1 MIGRAW
7 VGALLLLL
15 GGLAH
20 ASLPQDAIAWLA
32 KVSAASQTLNYAG
45 TFVYQSGR
53 TTETSRIAHI
63 TDATGEYERLE
74 TLDGAPREIV
84 RSNGEV
90 RFYLPQ
96 EKMII
101 ADHAMPRR
109 FPAWAHVS
117 PDQLMANYSLRLGTL
132 DRVAGLPAQQ
142 IVLEPRDG
150 FRYGHTFWV
159 EPGSGLML
167 KSRMLDAAGALVEQ
181 FAFSDVTI
189 GGLIERDKVRSR
201 YAATAGGWREVNA
214 RGVAVTPEEAGVTC
228 RGLLPGFRPIS
239 TVRRQVKDG
248 GADAIHLV
256 YSDGLATI
264 SVFVEPLA
272 SGRKAPVAGES
283 AAGPTRIFKRLIG
296 LQYLVTALGEVPPES
311 VRRLA
316 ESVEIR
322 QK

>member
-1 MIGRAW
+1 MICRAW
-7 VGALLLLL
+7 VGALLLLA
-15 GGLAH
+15 GAAQ
-20 ASLPQDAIAWLA
+20 ASPSQDAIAWLA
-32 KVSAASQTLNYAG
+32 KVSAASQTLNYSG
-45 TFVYQSGR
+45 TFVYQTGR

-63 TDATGEYERLE
+63 SDATGEFERLE
-74 TLDGAPREIV
+74 TLDGPPREIV

-96 EKMII
+96 EKVII
-101 ADHAMPRR
+101 SDHAMPKR

-117 PDQLMANYSLRLGTL
+117 PDQLMGNYNVRLGSL
-132 DRVAGLPAQQ
+132 DRVAGMPAQQ
-142 IVLEPRDG
+142 VVLEPRDA

-167 KSRMLDAAGALVEQ
+167 KSRMLDASGTLVEQ
-181 FAFSDVTI
+181 FAFSDVSI
-189 GGLIERDKVRSR
+189 GGLVERDKVRSR
-201 YAATAGGWREVNA
+201 YAGVANGWREINA

-248 GADAIHLV
+248 GPDAVHLV
-256 YSDGLATI
+256 YSDGLATV

-272 SGRKAPVAGES
+272 QGRKAPVAGDS

-296 LQYLVTALGEVPPES
+296 SQYLVTALGEVPPES

-322 QK
+322 PK

>member
-7 VGALLLLL
+7 AAALLLLA
-15 GGLAH
+15 GLAH
-20 ASLPQDAIAWLA
+20 ASPSQDAIAWLA
-32 KVSAASQTLNYAG
+32 KVSAASQTLSYSG
-45 TFVYQSGR
+45 TFVYQTGR

-63 TDATGEYERLE
+63 SDASGEHERLE
-74 TLDGAPREIV
+74 TLDGPPREIV

-96 EKMII
+96 EKIII
-101 ADHAMPRR
+101 ADHAMPKR

-117 PDQLMANYSLRLGTL
+117 TDQLTGNYNVRLGPL
-132 DRVAGLPAQQ
+132 DRVAGMSAQQ
-142 IVLEPRDG
+142 VVLEPRDA

-167 KSRMLDAAGALVEQ
+167 KSRMLDATGALVEQ
-181 FAFSDVTI
+181 FAFSEVSI
-189 GGLIERDKVRSR
+189 GGIVERDKVRSR
-201 YAATAGGWREVNA
+201 YAAAASGWREINA
-214 RGVAVTPEEAGVTC
+214 RGAAVTPDEAGVSC

-248 GADAIHLV
+248 GADAVHLV

-264 SVFVEPLA
+264 SVFVEPLTQ
-272 SGRKAPVAGES
+272 GRKPPVTGES
-283 AAGPTRIFKRLIG
+283 AVGATRIFKRLIG
-296 LQYLVTALGEVPPES
+296 SQYLVTALGEVPPES